1 MKGTQKSTVFGKS
14 IKTDR
19 NFTQKLFKIG
29 KAFVEANCIDQSVSL
44 NRIIISLIKKMST
57 Q

>member
-57 Q
+57 